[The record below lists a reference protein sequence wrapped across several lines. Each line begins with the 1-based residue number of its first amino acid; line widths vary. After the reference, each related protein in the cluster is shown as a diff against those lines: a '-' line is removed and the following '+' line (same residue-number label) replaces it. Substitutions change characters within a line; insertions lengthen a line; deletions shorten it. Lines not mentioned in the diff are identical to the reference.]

1 MYTDLFPFFF
11 WAVWASGNDALGA
24 VITAQFPIRLLTDF
38 LCSQK
43 HSKVSFELPEGFS
56 VTAEKWQQQ
65 GMFRVTRN
73 LSGYSESLA
82 AGLPLRSRATCSN
95 LVVFLVYS
103 LYFMPYNL
111 ILLYSVVR
119 PMPSNAA
126 ANLRLPF
133 ACSSARIIC
142 FFSMSSISSEAS
154 DVSGISSNSN
164 VSAVTVSPSVCSTA
178 KCTTRFS
185 SLTLPPHVY
194 RQAAVF
200 LPPRQSLLP
209 AFQIP
214 RWQGLGKT
222 PQAV

>member
-1 MYTDLFPFFF
+1 MAHIDIELTLLSVSQMDENPALFSVSSIKCRLAHCPHSLSSFGQF
-11 WAVWASGNDALGA
+11 GHRDALKA
-24 VITAQFPIRLLTDF
+24 EITTLVQIRLLTDF

-133 ACSSARIIC
+133 ACSKARIIC
-142 FFSMSSISSEAS
+142 FFSISTFFRDNDAS
-154 DVSGISSNSN
+154 PDN
-164 VSAVTVSPSVCSTA
+164 
-178 KCTTRFS
+178 
-185 SLTLPPHVY
+185 
-194 RQAAVF
+194 
-200 LPPRQSLLP
+200 
-209 AFQIP
+209 
-214 RWQGLGKT
+214 
-222 PQAV
+222 

>member
-1 MYTDLFPFFF
+1 MFPVISIRRRLAHCPHSISSFG
-11 WAVWASGNDALGA
+11 AWASGNDAFRA
-24 VITAQFPIRLLTDF
+24 ETTAQIPIRLLTDF

-142 FFSMSSISSEAS
+142 FFSISSIS
-154 DVSGISSNSN
+154 
-164 VSAVTVSPSVCSTA
+164 
-178 KCTTRFS
+178 
-185 SLTLPPHVY
+185 
-194 RQAAVF
+194 
-200 LPPRQSLLP
+200 RQSLLL

-214 RWQGLGKT
+214 RWQVVGRT

>member
-1 MYTDLFPFFF
+1 MVLPKPPKVRNIWYASLSYTSILFKIKCRFRHAFAPIF
-11 WAVWASGNDALGA
+11 APSKQKPHVYILLSITLLGCLS
-24 VITAQFPIRLLTDF
+24 F
-38 LCSQK
+38 
-43 HSKVSFELPEGFS
+43 FELPEGFS

-65 GMFRVTRN
+65 GMFRVARN

-126 ANLRLPF
+126 ANLQLPF
-133 ACSSARIIC
+133 AYSSARIIC
-142 FFSMSSISSEAS
+142 FFSMSSISNEAS
-154 DVSGISSNSN
+154 DVNGISSSSN
-164 VSAVTVSPSVCSTA
+164 VSAMTVSPSVCSTA

-185 SLTLPPHVY
+185 SLTLPPHV
-194 RQAAVF
+194 
-200 LPPRQSLLP
+200 
-209 AFQIP
+209 
-214 RWQGLGKT
+214 
-222 PQAV
+222 